1 MKKYSRL
8 TFQQRI
14 VIAFMVKNKYSKN
27 KIALEL
33 GVHPSTIGRELKR
46 NASERGTY
54 NFTFAEGFARD
65 RKESKKRSIKFT
77 EDVRAFVDRKL
88 RRQWSPDQ
96 ISGYC
101 KANGI
106 EMVSHERIYQYVYED
121 KQQGGDLW
129 KNLRTQVRK
138 RKNRN
143 RKRDNRF
150 IVNKRKLS
158 ERPVEANDRL
168 KYGDWEIDLIC
179 GGFHQGFAVT
189 AVERK
194 SGFSLIHK
202 IDNRKSLTV
211 KKAVINLL
219 SPYRDYVHTITSDNG
234 SEFVE
239 HETISSKLEA
249 DYFFCDPY
257 SSWQRGLNEYTNKLY
272 RQYIPKRSNIKLIDT
287 KDIIS
292 FQTSINTRP
301 RKKLGYKTPSEVFL
315 SIFET

>member
-1 MKKYSRL
+1 MKKYNRL

>member
-168 KYGDWEIDLIC
+168 RYGDWEIDLIC